1 MLSTYLDSNSIKFQN
16 GLLGRSKSF
25 LLDANK
31 ELDTL
36 KIVAALKNRLRLLN
50 ISLHT
55 FIDSVLLRKHNGTM
69 VSYTE
74 GNLVGKYVMV
84 ADVLLKPEWDMDSSN
99 FVTTKQAPLIED
111 CFEHHILDNTM
122 PKYGPYNQ
130 DGN

>member
-84 ADVLLKPEWDMDSSN
+84 ADVLLKPEWDMD
-99 FVTTKQAPLIED
+99 
-111 CFEHHILDNTM
+111 
-122 PKYGPYNQ
+122 
-130 DGN
+130 